1 MHGTTVGIA
10 FPTTLSINSILQHLA
25 PLGSDA
31 NASTNVLVANDLVKI
46 VMGAHIDGYAVISAE
61 TIVVGATEPITDI
74 RASLLAA
81 AYQAGEVAIRLVK
94 PGVSNWEVTA
104 GIQKVLKEY
113 ESVGVKGVEGILS
126 HQVCHSLLR
135 PTYPRG

>member
-1 MHGTTVGIA
+1 
-10 FPTTLSINSILQHLA
+10 
-25 PLGSDA
+25 
-31 NASTNVLVANDLVKI
+31 
-46 VMGAHIDGYAVISAE
+46 MGAHIDGYAVISAE
-61 TIVVGATEPITDI
+61 TIVVGATSPITDI

-113 ESVGVKGVEGILS
+113 EAVGVKGVEGILS
-126 HQVCHSLLR
+126 HQVSTIVEVSRASFHGRRCNLR
-135 PTYPRG
+135 